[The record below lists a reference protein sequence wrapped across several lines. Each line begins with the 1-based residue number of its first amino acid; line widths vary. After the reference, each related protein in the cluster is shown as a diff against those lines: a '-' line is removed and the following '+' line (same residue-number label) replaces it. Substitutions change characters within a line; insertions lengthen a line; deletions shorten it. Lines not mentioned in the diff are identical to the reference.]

1 MRMPSQTTDFTS
13 NGVSW
18 CELYQLNGKS
28 YPYDLAEVFPRVEP

>member
-18 CELYQLNGKS
+18 NSDRGLVEVDSDIGKAH
-28 YPYDLAEVFPRVEP
+28 LQTHNLT